1 MNSTLTT
8 STHPMSKTS
17 TGRIALL
24 ITLGTESVFFVTL
37 LVAYIALRD
46 SVTWNVP
53 HTLSRLTIPLMN
65 TGLLFISTV
74 IAARSL
80 TSIRR
85 DNQNTLC
92 SNLLITVFLGLLFV
106 AGQVYEFSHS
116 GLHISDPSFGG
127 VFFTL
132 MGFHAVHVLAGVVFL
147 VLNYMRAGW
156 GDFSVE
162 RHEAVELGVWFWYYV
177 AAVWL
182 VLFVA
187 LYLV

>member
-1 MNSTLTT
+1 MRSMA
-8 STHPMSKTS
+8 SIPPMSRTS
-17 TGRIALL
+17 TGKLALL

-37 LVAYIALRD
+37 LVAYAALRD
-46 SVTWNVP
+46 SVSWNIP
-53 HTLSRLTIPLMN
+53 HTLTRLTIPLIN
-65 TGLLFISTV
+65 TTVLFVSTLV
-74 IAARSL
+74 ARQSL
-80 TSIRR
+80 VSIRTDGQTSLR
-85 DNQNTLC
+85 NY
-92 SNLLITVFLGLLFV
+92 LLTTVLLGLLFV
-106 AGQVYEFSHS
+106 AGQIYEFSHA

-132 MGFHAVHVLAGVVFL
+132 MGFHALHVLGGVVFL
-147 VLNYMRAGW
+147 GLNYLRASL
-156 GDFSVE
+156 GDFSAS